1 MAYQSEAALEQQFM
15 EQLNKQEYST
25 VDISDYDALVE
36 NFKVQFEAFN
46 APKLDTPI
54 TDKEWER
61 IFNLMLGKSVFQSA
75 KILRD
80 KFVLER
86 EDGTKV
92 YLSFFDQDHTK
103 NIFQVTHQTTVVG
116 KYVNRYDVTILVNG
130 LPLIQVELKRRGIDI
145 REAVNQVMRYKKH
158 SYNGLYH
165 FIQLFIV
172 SNGVWKNVDREFLAR
187 RGIAYTHAYYEGV
200 AHTILPLAAKF
211 TKEYCRLTESCEE
224 IIAEWMEMAR
234 DAYAHVTVKPGVRA
248 YLKQCRAEGRRMA
261 VVTSSVPEHC
271 RTALTH
277 LDLMKYFEGV
287 TLAHDLGLE
296 KKDPA
301 LWRAA
306 AEHYGVAPEDCTVFD
321 DSLSACK
328 GARAAKMRVVGVYD
342 GFFAQDEAAMRGFCD
357 VYIRSFEELLLP
369 PRQALRP

>member
-1 MAYQSEAALEQQFM
+1 
-15 EQLNKQEYST
+15 
-25 VDISDYDALVE
+25 
-36 NFKVQFEAFN
+36 
-46 APKLDTPI
+46 
-54 TDKEWER
+54 
-61 IFNLMLGKSVFQSA
+61 MLLF
-75 KILRD
+75 D
-80 KFVLER
+80 M
-86 EDGTKV
+86 DGT
-92 YLSFFDQDHTK
+92 
-103 NIFQVTHQTTVVG
+103 
-116 KYVNRYDVTILVNG
+116 
-130 LPLIQVELKRRGIDI
+130 LID
-145 REAVNQVMRYKKH
+145 
-158 SYNGLYH
+158 
-165 FIQLFIV
+165 

-187 RGIAYTHAYYEGV
+187 RGMPYTHAYYEGV

-224 IIAEWMEMAR
+224 IIAEWMEMAK

-271 RTALTH
+271 
-277 LDLMKYFEGV
+277 EGV

-306 AEHYGVAPEDCTVFD
+306 AKHYGVAPEDCTVFD

-328 GARAAKMRVVGVYD
+328 GARGAGMRVVGVYD

-369 PRQALRP
+369 PRQEPRP